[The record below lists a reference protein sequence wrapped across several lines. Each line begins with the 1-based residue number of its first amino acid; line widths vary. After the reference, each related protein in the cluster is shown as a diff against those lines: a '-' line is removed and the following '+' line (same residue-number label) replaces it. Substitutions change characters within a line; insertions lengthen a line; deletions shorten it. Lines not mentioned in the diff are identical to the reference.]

1 MKPDKMAQKRQ
12 KYRREITFWYS
23 ALLLTVFLFC
33 FDAQGYQGI
42 SQVKFRMLLWLS
54 ALYFAAM
61 ALLAMDQL
69 LTGQLKGNA
78 LPELWRRAGW
88 PRRLI
93 AAYLGLTWLSA
104 LCSPWWPATVLGVS
118 RFEGALSITI
128 YCLSFL
134 LVSAY
139 GQPDRRL
146 LAVLA
151 GSVTLFCLLCLVQM
165 AGFNPFGLYPAGF
178 GYADAGR
185 AYGGAYLGTIGN
197 VDLVAAFLTLVFPIL
212 LYALVRLSGRR
223 RWALLVPLVL
233 SAAVLVRMS
242 VAAGL
247 VGVGIGCLL
256 ALPIAGVCSPKARRT
271 LTVLAGGVILG
282 GLAAVFLVD
291 PGGGLPHQLHLLLH
305 GQADLSF
312 GSGRLYIWAQVL
324 ERVPERPLLGTGPDT
339 MLYAQLAPFTRRD
352 LESGYTI
359 AAQIDTAHNEYLNIL
374 YHQGIPA
381 LAAYLGAL
389 AVLAAGW
396 RRAAPEDAGAAIL
409 GAGVLSCCIQAFFG
423 ISCPL
428 TAPFFWLALGLLAG
442 QLKKANHKSVR
453 TRLTDLAG

>member
-1 MKPDKMAQKRQ
+1 MKPDKMVQKRQ
-12 KYRREITFWYS
+12 HYRCEITFWYS
-23 ALLLTVFLFC
+23 VLLLTVFLFC

-42 SQVKFRMLLWLS
+42 SQVKFRMFLWLS

-61 ALLAMDQL
+61 ALLAMDQF
-69 LTGQLKGNA
+69 LTGQLKGSA
-78 LPELWRRAGW
+78 LPELWKRADW
-88 PRRLI
+88 PQRLI
-93 AAYLGLTWLSA
+93 AIYLGLTWLSA

-165 AGFNPFGLYPAGF
+165 AGFNPFGLYPAGL
-178 GYADAGR
+178 GYSDAGR
-185 AYGGAYLGTIGN
+185 TYGGAYLGTIGN

-212 LYALVRLSGRR
+212 LYALIRLSGRR
-223 RWALLVPLVL
+223 RWLLLVPLVL

-242 VAAGL
+242 VTAGL
-247 VGVGIGCLL
+247 VGVGAGCLL
-256 ALPIAGVCSPKARRT
+256 AFPAAGISSPKVRRI
-271 LTVLAGGVILG
+271 LAVLVGGVILSS
-282 GLAAVFLVD
+282 LAAVFLVD
-291 PGGGLPHQLHLLLH
+291 FGGGLPHQLHLLFH
-305 GQADLSF
+305 GRADLSF
-312 GSGRLYIWAQVL
+312 GSGRLYIWTQVL
-324 ERVPERPLLGTGPDT
+324 EQVPERPLLGTGPDT
-339 MLYAQLAPFTRRD
+339 MLYAQLSPFTRYD
-352 LESGYTI
+352 PELGYTI

-381 LAAYLGAL
+381 LATHLGTL
-389 AVLAAGW
+389 VVLATGW
-396 RRAAPEDAGAAIL
+396 GCAAPENAGVAIL
-409 GAGVLSCCIQAFFG
+409 GAGVLGYCIQAFFG

-428 TAPFFWLALGLLAG
+428 IAPFFWLALGLLTG
-442 QLKKANHKSVR
+442 QVKKVIHKKC
-453 TRLTDLAG
+453 